1 MCLHEVQ
8 FYEHETFLISRV
20 SDFLG
25 AALSAGHAAVVIA
38 TPEHRASFVQAL
50 ARNGGTSGDDLLL
63 LDARD
68 TLQQF
73 MVNDELDE
81 ARFFDLLGHVIT
93 QATQGGTRKLHAF
106 GEMVAL
112 LCADGRP
119 QTALQLEH
127 LWNQLARQHDFS
139 LLCAYPVAAFAA
151 EEHAHTF
158 DAICSAHSHV
168 SPHEGYA
175 VLPQEPDRFHRTIAS
190 LQRKAWSLEREVA
203 RRQAAEHS
211 ISRLAAHQEQIRED
225 ERKRIAG
232 EIHDELG
239 GLLTGIKAYVCVA
252 QERFM
257 RQGHPA
263 DPQLTDAAQLATT
276 AMASVR
282 RIITDLRPSILD
294 QLGVW
299 AAIEWYAGQIEKQS
313 GLRCRVDIDE
323 ATTAELDVKSSNAVF
338 RIVQEALTNVVRHAR
353 ASRIDIKVRQAE
365 GAVTV
370 AVADDGNG
378 RAGSGTRETWGIA
391 GMHERARHCGAEL
404 SVIARHLQGTTVALR
419 LPLKPAH
426 AGF

>member
-8 FYEHETFLISRV
+8 FYEHETFLLSRV
-20 SDFLG
+20 SEFLG
-25 AALSAGHAAVVIA
+25 AALSAGHAALVIA
-38 TPEHRASFVQAL
+38 SPEHRAAFVQAL
-50 ARNGGTSGDDLLL
+50 AHHGSPPASELIW

-68 TLQQF
+68 TLRQL

-81 ARFFDLLGHVIT
+81 ARFFDLLGNVIT
-93 QATQGGTRKLHAF
+93 QATQGGARKLHAF

-112 LCADGRP
+112 LCADGKH
-119 QTALQLEH
+119 QVALQLEH
-127 LWNQLARQHDFS
+127 LWNKLARQHSLS

-151 EEHAHTF
+151 EEHAQTF
-158 DAICSAHSHV
+158 EAICSAHSHV

-175 VLPQEPDRFHRTIAS
+175 VLPQDPDRFHRTIAS

-203 RRQAAEHS
+203 RRKEAEHS
-211 ISRLAAHQEQIRED
+211 ISRLAAHQEQICED

-239 GLLTGIKAYVCVA
+239 GLLTGIKAYVGVA
-252 QERFM
+252 QERAT

-263 DPQLTDAAQLATT
+263 DPQLTEAAQLAAT
-276 AMASVR
+276 AMVSVR

-299 AAIEWYAGQIEKQS
+299 AAIEWYADQIEKQS
-313 GLRCRVDIDE
+313 GLRCHVDIDE
-323 ATTAELDVKSSNAVF
+323 ASTAELDVKSSNAVF
-338 RIVQEALTNVVRHAR
+338 RIVQEALTNVVRHAG
-353 ASRIDIKVRQAE
+353 ASRVDIQVRQDE

-378 RAGSGTRETWGIA
+378 QAGPDTRETWGIA

-404 SVIARHLQGTTVALR
+404 RVIARHLQGTTVALR
-419 LPLKPAH
+419 VPLKPAH
-426 AGF
+426 AGL